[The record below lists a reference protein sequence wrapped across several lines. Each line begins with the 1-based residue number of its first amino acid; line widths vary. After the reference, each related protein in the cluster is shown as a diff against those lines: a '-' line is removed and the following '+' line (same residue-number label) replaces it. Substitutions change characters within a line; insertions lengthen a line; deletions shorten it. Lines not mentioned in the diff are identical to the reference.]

1 LENASGNLQVFGE
14 HNLLNLQAAWLVCKH
29 LGLSAAEFLQAM
41 QDFTGASKRLEL
53 MAANSN
59 TRIYRDFAHAPSK
72 VTATLQA
79 MRKQF
84 PQQTLIAVL
93 ELHTYSSLNE
103 NFLHEYNHSMDG
115 ADKAAVFYAAHALEI
130 KKLPPLSAEKVMAG
144 FDRADLE
151 VFNQP
156 NQLLQW
162 LSQQDYQNT
171 IVLLMSSGNF
181 DGADMLTFAK
191 TITAS

>member
-1 LENASGNLQVFGE
+1 
-14 HNLLNLQAAWLVCKH
+14 
-29 LGLSAAEFLQAM
+29 
-41 QDFTGASKRLEL
+41 
-53 MAANSN
+53 
-59 TRIYRDFAHAPSK
+59 
-72 VTATLQA
+72 

-103 NFLHEYNHSMDG
+103 NFLHEYKHSMDG

-130 KKLPPLSAEKVMAG
+130 KKLPPLSAEKVLTG
-144 FDRADLE
+144 FDRTDLE

-156 NQLLQW
+156 DQLLQW

-181 DGADMLTFAK
+181 NGADMLTFAK

>member
-1 LENASGNLQVFGE
+1 
-14 HNLLNLQAAWLVCKH
+14 
-29 LGLSAAEFLQAM
+29 
-41 QDFTGASKRLEL
+41 
-53 MAANSN
+53 
-59 TRIYRDFAHAPSK
+59 
-72 VTATLQA
+72 
-79 MRKQF
+79 
-84 PQQTLIAVL
+84 
-93 ELHTYSSLNE
+93 
-103 NFLHEYNHSMDG
+103 
-115 ADKAAVFYAAHALEI
+115 
-130 KKLPPLSAEKVMAG
+130 
-144 FDRADLE
+144 LE